1 MLKKILY
8 IALIPVLVFSA
19 TGCKKG
25 YLDINQANPNQ
36 TDKPPINAL
45 LARVTS
51 ETGLNVFR
59 AGNFTSYY
67 MQYLASPSV
76 SGGSDTYDD
85 VDRSSIW
92 QTVYD
97 VIQDSRVMKTL
108 AEEKNAY
115 HHIGVAQLTEAMNM
129 SLLIDLFGD
138 VPYSEAWNKTI
149 FKPGYDKAEDVYAAC
164 LALIQDAI
172 TQFNKTDPGVAL
184 DATNDLIHGGDVTAW
199 IKTANALKA
208 RLLNRVSETAAYNP
222 TNILAALASAYTS
235 NSDDAQLKSFVGR
248 SPWNQL
254 AYNNTVLLLDA
265 WLSEQFVDALNGDT
279 YGVVDPRLS
288 RIATLTKFND
298 YRGTVN
304 GAGRIGTGT
313 DDEESYLSLDGF
325 YSKSGAPL
333 QLITYAEMKFI
344 EAEAKFASDKAG
356 SYQAYLDG
364 IAVHMDK
371 IGVPAAEKNAYLSN
385 PAVAVGAAAF
395 TKELLFKEKYIAM
408 FLHPEA
414 WTDARR
420 FDYNYK
426 DFTLPQNA
434 VLSTFIRRVG
444 YPSTEEARNG
454 ENVPAI
460 SGLDQKLW
468 WDQ

>member
-1 MLKKILY
+1 MLKKIIY
-8 IALIPVLVFSA
+8 IALLPALLLSG

-25 YLDINQANPNQ
+25 YLDVNQTNPNQ
-36 TDKPPINAL
+36 TDKPPISSL
-45 LARVTS
+45 LSNVTYQ
-51 ETGLNVFR
+51 TGLNVYR
-59 AGNFTSYY
+59 AGDFTSYY
-67 MQYLASPSV
+67 MQYLASPSA

-85 VDRSSIW
+85 VDRPGIW
-92 QTVYD
+92 QSVYD
-97 VIQDSRVMKTL
+97 IIQDSRVMKSI

-115 HHIGVAQLTEAMNM
+115 QHIGVAELTEAMNM

-138 VPYSEAWNKTI
+138 VPYTEAWNKTI
-149 FKPGYDKAEDVYAAC
+149 LKPAYDKAEDVYAAC
-164 LALIQDAI
+164 FTLIDDAI
-172 TQFNKTDPGVAL
+172 VQFNKADPGVTL
-184 DATNDLIHGGDVTAW
+184 DANDLIHSGDVSAW
-199 IKTANALKA
+199 LKTANALKA
-208 RLLNRVSETAAYNP
+208 RLLNRVSKKTTYNP
-222 TNILAALASAYTS
+222 ANILAALSSAYTS
-235 NSDDAQLKSFVGR
+235 NGDDAQLKTFVAR
-248 SPWNQL
+248 SPWNQA
-254 AYNNTVLLLDA
+254 AYNNTVNLLDG

-313 DDEESYLSLDGF
+313 DDEESYLSVDGF

-333 QLITYAEMKFI
+333 LLLTYAEMKFI
-344 EAEAKFASDKAG
+344 EAEAKFATDKDG

-364 IAVHMDK
+364 IAANMDK
-371 IGVPAAEKNAYLSN
+371 IGVPAAEKNAYLTN

-395 TKELLFKEKYIAM
+395 TKDLLFKEKYVAM
-408 FLHPEA
+408 FLNPES

-420 FDYNYK
+420 YDYKYK
-426 DFTLPQNA
+426 DFTLPVNA
-434 VLSTFIRRVG
+434 VLSTFVRRVG

-454 ENVPAI
+454 ENVPAV

>member
-1 MLKKILY
+1 MLKKIIY
-8 IALIPVLVFSA
+8 IALMPVIIFVN

-25 YLDINQANPNQ
+25 YLDINQSNPNQ
-36 TDKPPINAL
+36 TDKPPIGAL
-45 LARVTS
+45 LANVTS

-67 MQYLASPSV
+67 MQYLASSGI
-76 SGGSDTYDD
+76 SGGSDVYDD

-92 QTVYD
+92 QAVYD
-97 VIQDSRVMKTL
+97 VIQDSRVMATI
-108 AEEKNAY
+108 AEERNAY
-115 HHIGVAQLTEAMNM
+115 HHIGVAKLTEAMNM

-138 VPYSEAWNKTI
+138 VPYSQALDKNN

-164 LALIQDAI
+164 LTLIQESI
-172 TQFNKTDPGVAL
+172 TEFNKPDPGVAL
-184 DATNDLIHGGDVTAW
+184 DVSNDLIHGGNVSSW

-208 RLLNRVSETAAYNP
+208 RLLNRVSETAGYNAA
-222 TNILAALASAYTS
+222 NVLAAVSASYTS
-235 NSDDAQLKSFVGR
+235 NADDAQLKSFVAR

-265 WLSEQFVDALNGDT
+265 WLSEQYVDAMDGTT
-279 YGVVDPRLS
+279 YGYTDPRLPL
-288 RIATLTKFND
+288 IATLTKFGD
-298 YRGTVN
+298 YRGTKN

-313 DDEESYLSLDGF
+313 DKEESYLSVSGF

-333 QLITYAEMKFI
+333 DIITYAEMKFI
-344 EAEAKFASDKAG
+344 EAEAKFATDKPG

-364 IAVHMDK
+364 IAAHMDK
-371 IGVPAAEKNAYLSN
+371 VGVPAIEKNAYLAN
-385 PAVAVGAAAF
+385 PAVAVGAGAF
-395 TKELLFKEKYIAM
+395 TEELLAKEKYIAM

-426 DFTLPQNA
+426 DFTLPVNA
-434 VLSTFIRRVG
+434 LLTTFIRRVG
-444 YPSTEEARNG
+444 YPSTEESRNA
-454 ENVPAI
+454 ENVPAVI
-460 SGLDQKLW
+460 GLDQKLW

>member
-1 MLKKILY
+1 MFKKIIY
-8 IALIPVLVFSA
+8 IALLPVLIFSN

-25 YLDINQANPNQ
+25 YLDVNQSNPNQ
-36 TDKPPINAL
+36 TDNPPINAL
-45 LARVTS
+45 LANVTYQ
-51 ETGLNVFR
+51 TGLNVYR
-59 AGNFTSYY
+59 AGDFTSYY
-67 MQYLASPSV
+67 MQYLASPSA

-85 VDRSSIW
+85 VDRPGIW
-92 QTVYD
+92 QSVYD
-97 VIQDSRVMKTL
+97 IIQDSRVMKSL

-115 HHIGVAQLTEAMNM
+115 QHIGVAAITEAMNM

-138 VPYSEAWNKTI
+138 VPYSQALDKNI
-149 FKPGYDKAEDVYAAC
+149 LKPSYDKAEDVYAEC
-164 LALIQDAI
+164 LKLIDEGI
-172 TQFNKTDPGVAL
+172 TQLNKADPGIVI
-184 DATNDLIHGGDVTAW
+184 DPSNDLIHSGVVSAW

-208 RLLNRVSETAAYNP
+208 RLLNRVSKTAAYNP
-222 TNILAALASAYTS
+222 ANILAALSSAYTS
-235 NSDDAQLKSFVGR
+235 NSDDAQLKTFVAR
-248 SPWNQL
+248 SPWNQA
-254 AYNNTVLLLDA
+254 AYNNTVNLLDG
-265 WLSEQFVDALNGDT
+265 WLSEQFVNALNGDT

-313 DDEESYLSLDGF
+313 DDEESYLSVDGF

-333 QLITYAEMKFI
+333 LLLTYAEMKFI
-344 EAEAKFASDKAG
+344 EAEAKFATDKDG

-364 IAVHMDK
+364 IAANMDK
-371 IGVPAAEKNAYLSN
+371 IGVPAAEKNAYLTN

-395 TKELLFKEKYIAM
+395 TKDLLFKEKYVAM
-408 FLHPEA
+408 FLNPES

-420 FDYNYK
+420 YDYKYK
-426 DFTLPQNA
+426 DFTLPVNA
-434 VLSTFIRRVG
+434 VLSTFVRRVG

-454 ENVPAI
+454 ENVPAV